1 MAFLFP
7 QIARLRLGKKLR
19 SHMPLTIACLIIFL
33 LIPLNTY
40 SADNNPALKFL
51 ASGKPV
57 DVITLDVMKSKLRTY
72 KVELYDIEYKKEKR
86 YEGFKVEDVLR
97 LAYGDKLDNPDYTDI
112 AFTASDGYE
121 SVSVL
126 QKMKEDG
133 GYIVFEDLDSD
144 HWEPV
149 GREQA
154 DPGPFYLVWTGKTQ
168 TPENEYP
175 WPWQIASVN
184 IMRFPDQYPLVYP
197 SGAKADSAAYKGYEI
212 YKGRCV
218 RCHSMNRQGG
228 KVGPDLNAPRSIV
241 TYRSEYMIKEF
252 IKHPS
257 QYRYTQMPDHPDLT
271 DEDLNNLIAYF
282 RYMNGIKK

>member
-1 MAFLFP
+1 MT
-7 QIARLRLGKKLR
+7 IR
-19 SHMPLTIACLIIFL
+19 SAENSPV
-33 LIPLNTY
+33 
-40 SADNNPALKFL
+40 LKFL

-57 DVITLDVMKSKLRTY
+57 DEITLDVMKSKLKAY

-86 YEGFKVEDVLR
+86 YEGFKIEDVLR
-97 LAYGDKLDNPDYTDI
+97 LAYGGRLDNPDYTDI
-112 AFTASDGYE
+112 AFVALDGYE
-121 SVSVL
+121 SVSL
-126 QKMKEDG
+126 LPKMKEAG
-133 GYIVFEDLDSD
+133 GYIVFEDLDAD

-154 DPGPFYLVWTGKTQ
+154 DPGPFYLVWTGKEQ

-175 WPWQIASVN
+175 WPWQIGSVN

-197 SGAKADSAAYKGYEI
+197 AGAKADSPAYKGYEI
-212 YKGRCV
+212 FKGRCV
-218 RCHSMNRQGG
+218 RCHSMNQQGG

-257 QYRYTQMPDHPDLT
+257 QYRYTQMPDHTDLT
-271 DEDLNNLIAYF
+271 DQDLNDLIAYF
-282 RYMNGIKK
+282 RYMNGLKK